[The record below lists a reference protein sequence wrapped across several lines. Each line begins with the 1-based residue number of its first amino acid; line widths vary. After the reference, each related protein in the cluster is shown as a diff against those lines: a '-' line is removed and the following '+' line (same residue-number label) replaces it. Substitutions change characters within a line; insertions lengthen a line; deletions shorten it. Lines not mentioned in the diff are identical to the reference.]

1 MFDFVTN
8 ATSAY
13 RRVWLC
19 LVIAFVALS
28 LVPAVHAGKKKKKIT
43 TTEAPKPAELPEVDT
58 SNLVWPDPP
67 DIARI
72 RWLEQ
77 YRGEP
82 KPLEP
87 TVEEKKKKKKR
98 STESWMLRLAGVQPL
113 EAPKSDQRFKLV
125 RPYGVAVDSK
135 GQIYAADTYVGAVF
149 IFNPET
155 KAVEFI
161 RNGRDAR
168 FKALIGVAIDDADR
182 LFVTDSGLSRVFVF
196 DANHKFQATFG
207 SDRMQRPSGIAVDN
221 KNRLLYVTDVLKN
234 NVVVYDLDSF
244 KYVRTIGGPPQ
255 KMGDDSPGTFARP
268 TNIAI
273 GPNGDVY
280 ISDTMNGRIQI
291 FDADGTFL
299 STFGKPGDGP
309 GDFARPKGIA
319 LDSDG
324 HIWVADADQNRV
336 KVFDREGRLCA
347 YFGEYGYFPGQF
359 ALPSGV
365 TVDKNNRV
373 VVAEQVLN
381 GRLQVFRYTTDAEAA
396 VEQAKRDHPGGTSTV
411 QAAPPAGDHVNR

>member
-1 MFDFVTN
+1 MWNFVGRQFLRDRKTWLWL
-8 ATSAY
+8 AIGALVLSVAPSA
-13 RRVWLC
+13 
-19 LVIAFVALS
+19 S
-28 LVPAVHAGKKKKKIT
+28 AGKKKKKPEPEVAI
-43 TTEAPKPAELPEVDT
+43 APALPEVDT

-67 DIARI
+67 DITRI
-72 RWLEQ
+72 RWVEQ

-82 KPLEP
+82 KPVQAP
-87 TVEEKKKKKKR
+87 EEQTKKKKKGK
-98 STESWMLRLAGVQPL
+98 EGWMLRLAGIQPM
-113 EAPKSDQRFKLV
+113 EAPKSDMRFRLV
-125 RPYGVAVDSK
+125 RPYGVAIDSK
-135 GQIYAADTYVGAVF
+135 GNIYTADTYVGAVF

-168 FKALIGVAIDDADR
+168 FKALIGLAIDDADR
-182 LFVTDSGLSRVFVF
+182 LFVTDSGLRRVFVF

-207 SDRMQRPSGIAVDN
+207 SDRMMRPSGVAVDN
-221 KNRLLYVTDVLKN
+221 KNRLLYVTDVLKD
-234 NVVVYDLDSF
+234 NVLVYDMDSY

-255 KMGDDSPGTFARP
+255 KVGDDSPATFARP
-268 TNIAI
+268 TNVAV

-280 ISDTMNGRIQI
+280 VSDTLNGRIQI
-291 FDADGTFL
+291 FDADGTFV
-299 STFGKPGDGP
+299 SMFGKAGDGP
-309 GDFARPKGIA
+309 GDFARPKGMA
-319 LDSDG
+319 LDGDG

-365 TVDKNNRV
+365 AIDKNNRV

-381 GRLQVFRYTTDAEAA
+381 GRLQVFRYTTNAEAA
-396 VEQAKRDHPGGTSTV
+396 VEQAKRDHLAGTPTG
-411 QAAPPAGDHVNR
+411 QGTAASAPSDHVN

>member
-1 MFDFVTN
+1 
-8 ATSAY
+8 
-13 RRVWLC
+13 
-19 LVIAFVALS
+19 
-28 LVPAVHAGKKKKKIT
+28 
-43 TTEAPKPAELPEVDT
+43 
-58 SNLVWPDPP
+58 
-67 DIARI
+67 
-72 RWLEQ
+72 
-77 YRGEP
+77 
-82 KPLEP
+82 
-87 TVEEKKKKKKR
+87 
-98 STESWMLRLAGVQPL
+98 
-113 EAPKSDQRFKLV
+113 
-125 RPYGVAVDSK
+125 
-135 GQIYAADTYVGAVF
+135 
-149 IFNPET
+149 
-155 KAVEFI
+155 
-161 RNGRDAR
+161 
-168 FKALIGVAIDDADR
+168 VAIDDADR